1 MGITSSVVKKGFDS
15 TKMVITAPIDKGIY
29 P

>member
-1 MGITSSVVKKGFDS
+1 MGNYFFCSEKGFDS
-15 TKMVITAPIDKGIY
+15 TKMVITAPSDKGIY